1 MSYFSRKVDV
11 SKPLQGE
18 YVVTIKEHMDM
29 SDEKGDRYLIR
40 LNVEDRTYD
49 YYIFPS
55 EDDYKY
61 EDESRKKLKRSQ
73 VNYLLEVFAKILNEY
88 GSLDLVEQINKMS
101 NEQIR
106 FMVNIVY
113 NPQYGR
119 NNVSFYPER
128 ITEDAPDM

>member
-1 MSYFSRKVDV
+1 MSYFSRKVDIP
-11 SKPLQGE
+11 KPLQGE
-18 YVVTIKEHMDM
+18 YVVTVKEHMDM
-29 SDEKGDRYLIR
+29 SDEKGDRYLIV

-49 YYIFPS
+49 YYVFPKPN
-55 EDDYKY
+55 DYKY
-61 EDESRKKLKRSQ
+61 EDESKKKLKDSQ

-88 GSLDLVEQINKMS
+88 NSLDLISQVDKLCR
-101 NEQIR
+101 EQIR

>member
-18 YVVTIKEHMDM
+18 YVVTVKEHMDM
-29 SDEKGDRYLIR
+29 SDEKGDRYLIV

-49 YYIFPS
+49 YYVFPKPN
-55 EDDYKY
+55 DYEY
-61 EDESRKKLKRSQ
+61 EDESKKRLKNSQ
-73 VNYLLEVFAKILNEY
+73 INYLLEVFANILNEY
-88 GSLDLVEQINKMS
+88 NSLDLISQVDKLCR
-101 NEQIR
+101 EQIR
-106 FMVNIVY
+106 FMANIVY

-128 ITEDAPDM
+128 ISEDAPDM

>member
-18 YVVTIKEHMDM
+18 YVVTVKEHMDM
-29 SDEKGDRYLIR
+29 SDEKGDRYLIV

-49 YYIFPS
+49 YYVFPKPN
-55 EDDYKY
+55 DYEY
-61 EDESRKKLKRSQ
+61 EDESKKRLKNSQ
-73 VNYLLEVFAKILNEY
+73 INYLLEVFANILNEY
-88 GSLDLVEQINKMS
+88 NSLDLISQVDKLCR
-101 NEQIR
+101 EQIR
-106 FMVNIVY
+106 FMANIVY

>member
-18 YVVTIKEHMDM
+18 YVVTVKEHMDM
-29 SDEKGDRYLIR
+29 SDEKGDRYLIV

-49 YYIFPS
+49 YYVFPKPN
-55 EDDYKY
+55 DYEY
-61 EDESRKKLKRSQ
+61 EDENKKKLKNSQ
-73 VNYLLEVFAKILNEY
+73 INYLLEVFANILNEY
-88 GSLDLVEQINKMS
+88 NSLDLISQVDKLCR
-101 NEQIR
+101 EQIR
-106 FMVNIVY
+106 FMANIVY

>member
-1 MSYFSRKVDV
+1 M
-11 SKPLQGE
+11 
-18 YVVTIKEHMDM
+18 
-29 SDEKGDRYLIR
+29 
-40 LNVEDRTYD
+40 
-49 YYIFPS
+49 
-55 EDDYKY
+55 
-61 EDESRKKLKRSQ
+61 KRSQ

-106 FMVNIVY
+106 FMANIVY